1 MKLSA
6 AICTLALLGQSNGQC
21 PSELTGVESITSTLT
36 MYYSLILSGSEPG
49 ILCARIE
56 SATES
61 WLGWGIN
68 PSGEMIGGEAVI
80 GLPDQGTVRKFMLN
94 DESMEGVVEMEDAAQ
109 TLMETSIVQENGMTI
124 MSFAK
129 YLDEDQYGI
138 AASGSAN
145 SFIYAIGSSNTLG
158 FHADEGNFFLQF
170 PDVETLTSS
179 SLASVATT
187 SVAAATTVNSLVT
200 TSIAAV
206 TTVNTSGP
214 TVGENETEIVATPSP
229 SIAEYNN
236 GTTNPTVA
244 SIESSTPTSTDSP
257 TSSSTSSSP
266 QIETEP
272 ADVGDYSSPIFTDNE
287 TVNEADSPSE
297 TNHGVISVSHHRMVF
312 EKVEAHP

>member
-1 MKLSA
+1 MKLST

-36 MYYSLILSGSEPG
+36 MYYSLVLSDSEPG

-56 SATES
+56 SATDS

-94 DESMEGVVEMEDAAQ
+94 DESMEGVVEMEEAAQ

-158 FHADEGNFFLQF
+158 FHADEGNFVLQF
-170 PDVETLTSS
+170 PEVETLTSS
-179 SLASVATT
+179 SSASVDTT
-187 SVAAATTVNSLVT
+187 STGAVTTVISLDT

-206 TTVNTSGP
+206 TAADTPSP
-214 TVGENETEIVATPSP
+214 TVVENETETITTPSP
-229 SIAEYNN
+229 TVAEYNN
-236 GTTNPTVA
+236 GTTSPTVA
-244 SIESSTPTSTDSP
+244 SME
-257 TSSSTSSSP
+257 SSTSSTSTST
-266 QIETEP
+266 QMETEP
-272 ADVGDYSSPIFTDNE
+272 AEGDSPIFGANE
-287 TVNEADSPSE
+287 TGNESDAPRE
-297 TNHGVISVSHHRMVF
+297 TSSGVISVSRHGMGVF
-312 EKVEAHP
+312 ALGITTLVVSLSF

>member
-1 MKLSA
+1 
-6 AICTLALLGQSNGQC
+6 
-21 PSELTGVESITSTLT
+21 
-36 MYYSLILSGSEPG
+36 MYYSLVLSDSEPG

-94 DESMEGVVEMEDAAQ
+94 DESMEGVVEMEEAAQ

-158 FHADEGNFFLQF
+158 FHADEGNFVLQF
-170 PDVETLTSS
+170 PEVETLTSS
-179 SLASVATT
+179 SSASVDTT
-187 SVAAATTVNSLVT
+187 STAAVTTVNSLDT
-200 TSIAAV
+200 TSSAAV

-214 TVGENETEIVATPSP
+214 TIGENETEIAATPSP
-229 SIAEYNN
+229 TIAEDNN
-236 GTTNPTVA
+236 GTTSSTVA
-244 SIESSTPTSTDSP
+244 SMESSTSTSSDSP
-257 TSSSTSSSP
+257 TSSSTSTST
-266 QIETEP
+266 QMET
-272 ADVGDYSSPIFTDNE
+272 ADGGTYSSPIFAGNE
-287 TVNEADSPSE
+287 TDIEADAPRE
-297 TNHGVISVSHHRMVF
+297 TSNGAISVSRHGMGVF
-312 EKVEAHP
+312 VLGIATLLVSLSI

>member
-6 AICTLALLGQSNGQC
+6 AISTLALLGQSNGQC

-61 WLGWGIN
+61 WLGWGIS

-94 DESMEGVVEMEDAAQ
+94 DESMEGVVEMEEAAQ

-158 FHADEGNFFLQF
+158 FHADEGNFFLRF

-187 SVAAATTVNSLVT
+187 SIAAATTVNS
-200 TSIAAV
+200 
-206 TTVNTSGP
+206 VNTSGP
-214 TVGENETEIVATPSP
+214 TVGENETEVVATPSP
-229 SIAEYNN
+229 TSAESNN
-236 GTTNPTVA
+236 GTTNSTVT
-244 SIESSTPTSTDSP
+244 SMESSTSTSTDSP
-257 TSSSTSSSP
+257 TSSSTFTSP
-266 QIETEP
+266 QMETEP
-272 ADVGDYSSPIFTDNE
+272 ADVGDYSSPIFTANG

-297 TNHGVISVSHHRMVF
+297 TNHGLIAVSYHRMGVIVLGIATLVVSLSF
-312 EKVEAHP
+312 